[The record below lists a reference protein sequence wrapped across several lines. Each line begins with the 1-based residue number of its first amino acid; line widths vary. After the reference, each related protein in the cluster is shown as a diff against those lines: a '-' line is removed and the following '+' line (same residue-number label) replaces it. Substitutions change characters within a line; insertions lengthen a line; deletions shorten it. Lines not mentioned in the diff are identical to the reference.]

1 MHLSARKIQLLLQSV
16 LTCIYIKL
24 DVNKVEFI
32 LMYLL
37 LVPQNTKEKQW
48 SVEKRKLVPG

>member
-1 MHLSARKIQLLLQSV
+1 MHLSARKIQLLLQPGV
-16 LTCIYIKL
+16 TCIYIKL

-37 LVPQNTKEKQW
+37 LVPQNTKEKQ
-48 SVEKRKLVPG
+48 